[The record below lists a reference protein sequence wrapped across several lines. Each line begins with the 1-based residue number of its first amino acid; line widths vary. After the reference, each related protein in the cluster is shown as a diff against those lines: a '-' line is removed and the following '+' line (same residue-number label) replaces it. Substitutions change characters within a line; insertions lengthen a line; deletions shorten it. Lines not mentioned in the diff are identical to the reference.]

1 MKITFQSI
9 KIENFLSI
17 GKAEYKFDNSGF
29 ILVSGKNEN
38 IVDNAVS
45 NGSGKSSLFDA
56 IIWALTGDTVRGTK
70 DVVNMFSVGGTLVE
84 LNFTVDSINYKIIRS
99 KDHSKYKT
107 NLKLYENDV
116 DLSGKGIRDTSKIL
130 ENTLPDLTSS
140 LIGSVI
146 ILGQGLPQRFTS
158 NTPAGRKELLEKLSK
173 SDFMIEDL
181 KARVAKRKSM
191 LFAIL
196 NNKKVSKE
204 VNEKLIKEYEANLS
218 KLNADAANISKSD
231 IIDGLNSEIADISNT
246 INSLVDNQ
254 EEYNNEFN
262 KLNAEFLSISENY
275 SNITSDYTS
284 KKSAEEKEFNNYV
297 IEYNNKKS
305 KFQFEINRLSNKI
318 SEINN
323 MSDVCPTCGQKL
335 VNFIRPDTTELI
347 DELQATREY
356 LEDLSDEYTLRYV
369 EHTDKVQQLKVEY
382 DTSIV
387 DTKEKMNSLKG
398 SLDNINSNIKSAA
411 NDINVNTNL
420 LASKKAELSR
430 ITDLKSHIESD
441 IKDCETKIAEIKD
454 DLLYIIDEVEDTTAR
469 LDVISNMETLLKRD
483 FRGILLTDVIDYIRA
498 RCKEYCSIIFNTDLI
513 NFELSGNDIDISYNG
528 KLYENLSGGEKQKID
543 LIVQFAIRDM
553 LSKQLN
559 FSSNIL
565 VLDEIFDNLDSVGC
579 EKVLELISKELS
591 DVENLFIITHHASIA
606 VPYDKEIIVVK
617 GADNVSTINVI

>member
-1 MKITFQSI
+1 MKLIFQSI

-17 GKAEYKFDNSGF
+17 GKADYEFDNSGF
-29 ILVSGKNEN
+29 VLVSGKNEN
-38 IVDNAVS
+38 TVDNAVS
-45 NGSGKSSLFDA
+45 NGSGKSSIFDA
-56 IIWALTGDTVRGTK
+56 IIWALTGDTIRGTK

-84 LNFTVDSINYKIIRS
+84 LNFTVDNISYKIIRS
-99 KDHSKYKT
+99 KDHFKYKT
-107 NLKLYENDV
+107 NLKLYENGI

-181 KARVAKRKSM
+181 KTRVSKRKSV

-196 NNKKVSKE
+196 NNKKISKE
-204 VNEKLIKEYEANLS
+204 VNENLIKEYENNLL
-218 KLNADAANISKSD
+218 KLNKDAISVGSPNV
-231 IIDGLNSEIADISNT
+231 IDNLNSEIEALSNT
-246 INSLVDNQ
+246 IKGLAINQ
-254 EEYNNEFN
+254 EKYTEDFN
-262 KLNAEFLSISENY
+262 RINSDFLIISEGY
-275 SNITSDYTS
+275 SNITDNYTLN
-284 KKSAEEKEFNNYV
+284 KSVEDKEFNNYIV
-297 IEYNNKKS
+297 DYTNKKS
-305 KFQFEINRLSNKI
+305 KLQSEANRLSNKI
-318 SEINN
+318 YEINN
-323 MSDVCPTCGQKL
+323 MSDTCPTCGQKL
-335 VNFIRPDTTELI
+335 MNFVRPDTTEFI
-347 DELQATREY
+347 DELQSIQ
-356 LEDLSDEYTLRYV
+356 EDIEKLTKDISLKEDE
-369 EHTDKVQQLKVEY
+369 HNSKINQLKNEY
-382 DTSIV
+382 DISIA
-387 DTKEKMNSLKG
+387 DTKEKMNNLKDA
-398 SLDNINSNIKSAA
+398 LDNTSLNIKHIV
-411 NDINVNTNL
+411 NDININNNL
-420 LASKKAELSR
+420 IASKRAELSR
-430 ITDLKSHIESD
+430 ITEIKAHIESD
-441 IKDCETKIAEIKD
+441 IKDCKAKIEKIKN
-454 DLLYIIDEVEDTTAR
+454 DLLYIVGEVEDITSR

-483 FRGILLTDVIDYIRA
+483 FRGILLTDIIDYVRI
-498 RCKEYCSIIFNTDLI
+498 RCKEYCSIIFDTDLI

-617 GADNVSTINVI
+617 GENNISTINVV